1 MAWIYC
7 RAAST
12 ARPALVGADRWSAL
26 RLAQPST
33 HGVDLLPS
41 GFYCRACPG
50 GCRPLVGTE
59 AGPAIHAWRGSTAE
73 RLLLPGLPWWVPT
86 VVGTEAGPAI
96 HAWRA
101 STAERLLL
109 PGLLWWVPTLVGTEA
124 GPAIHAWRGST
135 AEPAAGCSPAPG
147 GAVSV
152 VLTADGRSLPS
163 VPSWLGPLPFR
174 GGWPDAVRSFGPV
187 ASTHGVDLLPTL
199 VGSNVCRP
207 RTAPTGAA
215 CPRRDLPAG
224 TGRHCWRHNRCWQCC
239 HAPAG

>member
-12 ARPALVGADRWSAL
+12 AWPALVGADRWSALRLAQPSTHGADLLPSGFYCPACFGGCRPWSAL

-41 GFYCRACPG
+41 GFYCPACFG
-50 GCRPLVGTE
+50 GCRP
-59 AGPAIHAWRGSTAE
+59 
-73 RLLLPGLPWWVPT
+73 
-86 VVGTEAGPAI
+86 
-96 HAWRA
+96 
-101 STAERLLL
+101 
-109 PGLLWWVPTLVGTEA
+109 LVGTEA

-224 TGRHCWRHNRCWQCC
+224 TGRHCWRHSRCWQCC
-239 HAPAG
+239 HAPAD

>member
-12 ARPALVGADRWSAL
+12 AGPALVGADRWSAL

-41 GFYCRACPG
+41 GFYCPACPG
-50 GCRPLVGTE
+50 GCRPL
-59 AGPAIHAWRGSTAE
+59 
-73 RLLLPGLPWWVPT
+73 
-86 VVGTEAGPAI
+86 VGTEAGPAI

-224 TGRHCWRHNRCWQCC
+224 TGRHCWRHSRCWQCC
-239 HAPAG
+239 HAPAD

>member
-7 RAAST
+7 Q
-12 ARPALVGADRWSAL
+12 ARSGGCRPWSAL
-26 RLAQPST
+26 NLAQPST

-59 AGPAIHAWRGSTAE
+59 AGPAIHAWRGSIAE
-73 RLLLPGLPWWVPT
+73 RLLL
-86 VVGTEAGPAI
+86 
-96 HAWRA
+96 
-101 STAERLLL
+101 S
-109 PGLLWWVPTLVGTEA
+109 GLLWWVPTLVGTEA
-124 GPAIHAWRGST
+124 GPAIHAWPGST

-163 VPSWLGPLPFR
+163 VPSWLGPPPFR
-174 GGWPDAVRSFGPV
+174 GGWPDAVCSCSPA
-187 ASTHGVDLLPTL
+187 ASTHGVDLLPIK
-199 VGSNVCRP
+199 VGTRRDRAMPS
-207 RTAPTGAA
+207 GAA